1 MVEWYDLTAMAK
13 AKNSAAV
20 SLGRLGG
27 AKKVPKG
34 IAMMSEEKKREIAM
48 KGVEARRA
56 NAKKKA
62 GPKKKATK

>member
-1 MVEWYDLTAMAK
+1 MVILFSMAK
-13 AKNSAAV
+13 KNNAAV

-34 IAMMSEEKKREIAM
+34 IAMMTEEKKREVAM

-56 NAKKKA
+56 KAKKA
-62 GPKKKATK
+62 AKKTK

>member
-1 MVEWYDLTAMAK
+1 MDK
-13 AKNSAAV
+13 KNSAAV

-34 IAMMSEEKKREIAM
+34 IAMMTEEKKREIAM

-62 GPKKKATK
+62 TKKAAKKK